1 MAIEDY
7 IPNVF
12 GSVPSAYQGLL
23 GAEDSA
29 AIQKRSNIGGLLS
42 AGAALAQGMSAQ
54 GPRRSALQNVLGALA
69 AGYTGAG
76 QAGVASIEQL
86 VNAQKFGQIQRQ
98 QEAMKMLL
106 QDPKVAND
114 TAMKAWVLANP
125 DKALEVFI
133 KRRGLADFMA
143 REGQVAQPTAPQA
156 QPSLEQ
162 PQAEVQQVPVAEGQ
176 LPEMVV
182 TAPPPRPKP
191 YENEIRQADV
201 YAKYWASS
209 EGDDPTK
216 AKAFQERASELRK
229 LQYQSELIT
238 GAKETLAGVDPTLR
252 SRADSLIFNAP
263 NMTQEQIQSRLDAI
277 LSDDAKLKETLDPR
291 FAEQRLKEKRAGATI
306 IDMGQRELEK
316 QVAGDVAAQI
326 STSAGQAR
334 SATKTINTIKTLLPK
349 VEAGVY
355 EGTLS
360 NAPRAIDQ
368 LASALKVSGKN
379 TQEKLARTAETM
391 QGLAALELQ
400 AAEAM
405 KGQGAITEN
414 ERSLIARA
422 AGGNL
427 KDFTSGEVSALLRA
441 LDKTARSKIESHQNL
456 YEQIQ
461 QEPALSKYSK
471 FYKIEMPAPIE
482 GQQQPT
488 PAGTRSPEVQRI
500 IDKYRPR

>member
-12 GSVPSAYQGLL
+12 GNVPSTYQGLL
-23 GAEDSA
+23 GTEETA
-29 AIQKRSNIGGLLS
+29 ALQRRSNIGGLLS
-42 AGAALAQGMSAQ
+42 AAAALSQGMSAA
-54 GPRRSALQNVLGALA
+54 GPRRSALQNILSAAA
-69 AGYTGAG
+69 AGYTGA
-76 QAGVASIEQL
+76 AGTIEQGL
-86 VNAQKFGQIQRQ
+86 KDYSQRQ
-98 QEAMKMLL
+98 QIGQANMKLEAIKQVLS
-106 QDPKVAND
+106 DPKVAND
-114 TAMKAWVLANP
+114 AAMRAWVLANP
-125 DKALEVFI
+125 DKALEAFI
-133 KRRGLADFMA
+133 KRRGMADFMA
-143 REGQVAQPTAPQA
+143 RETQPAQQVASTVQGEVAVPDA
-156 QPSLEQ
+156 Q
-162 PQAEVQQVPVAEGQ
+162 VTAEGQ
-176 LPEMVV
+176 LPGVQVTTKPMV
-182 TAPPPRPKP
+182 RP

-201 YAKYWASS
+201 YAKYWASP
-209 EGDDPTK
+209 EGDDPTR
-216 AKAFQERASELRK
+216 AKAFQERANELRK
-229 LQYQSELIT
+229 LQYQSELIS

-252 SRADSLIFNAP
+252 SRADALIFNAP
-263 NMTQEQIQSRLDAI
+263 NMTQEQIQSRMDAI

-291 FAEQRLKEKRAGATI
+291 FAEQRLREKRAGATI

-334 SATKTINTIKTLLPK
+334 SASKTINTVKNLLPK

-441 LDKTARSKIESHQNL
+441 LDKTARSKIESHQML

-461 QEPALSKYSK
+461 TEPALKKYSK
-471 FYKIEMPAPIE
+471 FYKIDMPEPIQ
-482 GQQQPT
+482 GQQQTKT
-488 PAGTRSPEVQRI
+488 PSGLSPRGQQVFEQY
-500 IDKYRPR
+500 KQPRP

>member
-7 IPNVF
+7 IPNFF
-12 GSVPSAYQGLL
+12 GSVPQSYQGLL
-23 GAEDSA
+23 GTEETA
-29 AIQKRSNIGGLLS
+29 ALQRRSNLAGLL
-42 AGAALAQGMSAQ
+42 GAASALSQGMSAA
-54 GPRRSALQNVLGALA
+54 GPRRSALQNILGAV
-69 AGYTGAG
+69 AGGYQASTGTLDQGLKDYA
-76 QAGVASIEQL
+76 
-86 VNAQKFGQIQRQ
+86 QRQ
-98 QEAMKMLL
+98 QIGQNNMKLEAIKQVLA
-106 QDPKVAND
+106 DPKVAND
-114 TAMKAWVLANP
+114 PAMRAWVLANP
-125 DKALEVFI
+125 DKALETFI
-133 KRRGLADFMA
+133 KRRGMSDFLSRESQPAQAPVAQGEMVA
-143 REGQVAQPTAPQA
+143 PEGQM
-156 QPSLEQ
+156 
-162 PQAEVQQVPVAEGQ
+162 PVEGQ
-176 LPEMVV
+176 LPGVQV
-182 TAPPPRPKP
+182 APKP
-191 YENEIRQADV
+191 MARPLENEIRQADV
-201 YAKYWASS
+201 YAKYWSS
-209 EGDDPTK
+209 PEGDDPAK
-216 AKAFQERASELRK
+216 AKAFQDRATELRK

-252 SRADSLIFNAP
+252 SRADALIFNAP
-263 NMTQEQIQSRLDAI
+263 NMTQEQIQSRMDAI

-291 FAEQRLKEKRAGATI
+291 FAEQRIKEKRAGATV

-334 SATKTINTIKTLLPK
+334 AASKTINTVKTLLPK

-379 TQEKLARTAETM
+379 TQEKLARTAEVM

-427 KDFTSGEVSALLRA
+427 KDFTSNEVSALLLA
-441 LDKTARSKIESHQNL
+441 LDKTARSKIESHQGL

-461 QEPALSKYSK
+461 TEPALKKYSK
-471 FYKIEMPAPIE
+471 FYRIEMPAPIQR
-482 GQQQPT
+482 QQQPT
-488 PAGTRSPEVQRI
+488 GGRSPEVQRV
-500 IDKYRPR
+500 IDKYLPR

>member
-7 IPNVF
+7 LPNIF

-23 GAEDSA
+23 GTEETA
-29 AIQKRSNIGGLLS
+29 ALQKRSNIGGLLS

-76 QAGVASIEQL
+76 QAGVAGIEQM
-86 VNAQKFGQIQRQ
+86 VNAQKFGQMQRQ
-98 QEAMKMLL
+98 QEAMKMVL
-106 QDPKVAND
+106 QDPKVVND
-114 TAMKAWVLANP
+114 PAMKAWVLANP

-133 KRRGLADFMA
+133 KRRGLADFMT
-143 REGQVAQPTAPQA
+143 REGQPQQPTVPQA

-162 PQAEVQQVPVAEGQ
+162 PQAEVSVAEGQ
-176 LPEMVV
+176 LPGMVV
-182 TAPPPRPKP
+182 TPPPPRPKP
-191 YENEIRQADV
+191 YENEIRQADT

-216 AKAFQERASELRK
+216 SKAFQDRATELRK

-238 GAKETLAGVDPTLR
+238 SAKETLAGVDPTLR
-252 SRADSLIFNAP
+252 SRADSLILNSP

-291 FAEQRLKEKRAGATI
+291 FAAQRLKEKRAGATV

-334 SATKTINTIKTLLPK
+334 SSVKTINTVKTLLPK

-368 LASALKVSGKN
+368 LSSALKVSGKN
-379 TQEKLARTAETM
+379 TQEKLARTAEVM
-391 QGLAALELQ
+391 QGLASLELDS
-400 AAEAM
+400 AKLMA
-405 KGQGAITEN
+405 GQGSITQP
-414 ERSLIARA
+414 ERELIARA

-427 KDFTSGEVSALLRA
+427 KDFTSAEVASLLRA
-441 LDKTARSKIESHQNL
+441 LDKTARSKIESHQGL

-461 QEPALSKYSK
+461 TEPALKKYSK
-471 FYKIEMPAPIE
+471 FYKIEMPAPIQ
-482 GQQQPT
+482 GQQPT
-488 PAGTRSPEVQRI
+488 GGRSPEVQQVL
-500 IDKYRPR
+500 DKYLPR